1 MMFSHPYAPLVE
13 QVSDESTR
21 MNSNR
26 LAVLSSATMQGR
38 ANHEKIGGVE
48 ESSSC
53 HQEKEPQSLTQSL
66 FSALGNLV
74 SGGSVNA
81 KAPISKS
88 ARGVSKPEPSQTFTS
103 TASRAKFL
111 TNSCQAERDN
121 QLILGNKGSPLIHI

>member
-1 MMFSHPYAPLVE
+1 
-13 QVSDESTR
+13 

-26 LAVLSSATMQGR
+26 FADLSSATLQGR